1 MHSVIVVGGGPAG
14 VAAAVAAKREGQSVL
29 LIERYGFLGGMAT
42 AGLVNPFMVT
52 LGAGGLYQEFL
63 ERLEK
68 WDARKDRTFDGELT
82 KLVLDEWLQEEGV
95 DILFHGLLTDAE
107 VEGGYIKS
115 IKVVGK
121 GEELEFAASYFIDC
135 TGDGDLAKLA
145 GVPMN
150 MGREADGLCQ
160 PMTTCFQVGGVDDE
174 LMLTREELTK
184 LYLEAKAQGKL
195 NNPREN
201 LLWFRTIRPGEVH
214 FNTTRVVGKNPVSL
228 QELTEAELEARRQLA
243 ETFAWLKKEVPAF
256 KNAYIMR
263 IAAQIGV
270 RESRTIQG
278 AYQLTEDDVLSCRKF
293 DDAIGKCSYPIDIH
307 SPQGEGTRIAALP
320 KGEWY
325 EIPYR
330 TLYSPAVENLLVAG
344 RCISSTHEAQASL
357 RIMPTCMVM
366 GQAAGVAAAMASAGN
381 LPVSQVPVP
390 ELQAKLKAKGADP
403 R

>member
-52 LGAGGLYQEFL
+52 LGAGGLYQEFF

-68 WDARKDRTFDGELT
+68 WDARIDRTFDGEPT
-82 KLVLDEWLQEEGV
+82 KLVLDEWHQEEGV

-390 ELQAKLKAKGADP
+390 ELQAKLKAKGADL